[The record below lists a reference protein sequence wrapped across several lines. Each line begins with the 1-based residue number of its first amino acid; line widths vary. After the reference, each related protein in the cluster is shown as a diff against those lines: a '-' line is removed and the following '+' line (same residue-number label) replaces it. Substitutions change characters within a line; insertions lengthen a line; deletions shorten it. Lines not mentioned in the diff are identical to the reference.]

1 MVAGADSPTPV
12 TGKSKNKLTIC
23 IRLSALAAGKRFPI
37 DPPYWLRAPA
47 ITTQSLVNA
56 AVRRHEERTYLPQVR
71 AVDVP
76 PPRRLTMFP
85 HTSFSLP
92 AGAGA
97 EHAQEQS
104 NARHSSAATV
114 KVYVAETPDPRC

>member
-1 MVAGADSPTPV
+1 MAWRERVLQTIGPGILAGV
-12 TGKSKNKLTIC
+12 TFGDWV
-23 IRLSALAAGKRFPI
+23 RLLRENRFAI
-37 DPPYWLRAPA
+37 DPPYWLRAQA

>member
-1 MVAGADSPTPV
+1 MTWREQVLQTIGPGLLAGV
-12 TGKSKNKLTIC
+12 TCGDWL
-23 IRLSALAAGKRFPI
+23 RLLWENRFPI
-37 DPPYWLRAPA
+37 DPPHWLRAQA

-85 HTSFSLP
+85 HRSFSMP

-104 NARHSSAATV
+104 NARRSSAATV
-114 KVYVAETPDPRC
+114 KVYV